1 MKYFY
6 PLLLLLSC
14 LPAGAQSLY
23 EKYERFLTTP
33 RTYVCYRAD
42 GKLKMDGKL
51 NESSWQKAEA
61 TAPFVDISGEGFPAP
76 KYETNGP
83 KCFGMTIICILV
95 PFLKKKI

>member
-1 MKYFY
+1 MKRMKYFY

-42 GKLKMDGKL
+42 GKLKMTVLDPRFTKL
-51 NESSWQKAEA
+51 ASKAQRWVPVLPG
-61 TAPFVDISGEGFPAP
+61 TGPPRCSHSGFS
-76 KYETNGP
+76 
-83 KCFGMTIICILV
+83 V
-95 PFLKKKI
+95 PTTK

>member
-6 PLLLLLSC
+6 QLLLLLSC

-61 TAPFVDISGEGFPAP
+61 TAPFVDISGEDSPLP
-76 KYETNGP
+76 NMRQRP

>member
-6 PLLLLLSC
+6 QLLLLLSC

-51 NESSWQKAEA
+51 NESSWRQAIWEEKVAFDKQIRKGYL
-61 TAPFVDISGEGFPAP
+61 P
-76 KYETNGP
+76 
-83 KCFGMTIICILV
+83 MQR
-95 PFLKKKI
+95 KIQQRASTMPNPEPH

>member
-51 NESSWQKAEA
+51 NESSWQKAVA
-61 TAPFVDISGEGFPAP
+61 FVFFDDISGSDSSFFRHQRRVIPRSQ
-76 KYETNGP
+76 
-83 KCFGMTIICILV
+83 I
-95 PFLKKKI
+95 

>member
-61 TAPFVDISGEGFPAP
+61 TAPFVDISGEGFMRQR
-76 KYETNGP
+76 P

>member
-61 TAPFVDISGEGFPAP
+61 TAPLSTSAERDSPLP
-76 KYETNGP
+76 NMRQRP

>member
-6 PLLLLLSC
+6 QLLLLLSC

-61 TAPFVDISGEGFPAP
+61 TAPFVECHYRIFWRTTVAGR
-76 KYETNGP
+76 KTR
-83 KCFGMTIICILV
+83 
-95 PFLKKKI
+95 

>member
-6 PLLLLLSC
+6 QLLLLLSC

-51 NESSWQKAEA
+51 NESSWQKAGSYRSFCRHQRRGI
-61 TAPFVDISGEGFPAP
+61 PRSQI
-76 KYETNGP
+76 
-83 KCFGMTIICILV
+83 
-95 PFLKKKI
+95 

>member
-51 NESSWQKAEA
+51 IES
-61 TAPFVDISGEGFPAP
+61 P
-76 KYETNGP
+76 
-83 KCFGMTIICILV
+83 
-95 PFLKKKI
+95 